1 MALDSRVIVF
11 TDLDDTLFQT
21 ERKLQEGQWRE
32 GAAVNREGHL
42 LSFITEPQRKL
53 LGLFQAGGAL
63 LIPVTGRN
71 RDAMDRVLL
80 EGFNSY
86 RIVSHGALVLT
97 PTGEPCEL
105 WLAQLDKKYDLKQWH
120 DDFSALNKRVETL
133 IEEQQLPLR
142 TRLICDAGIAAYLS
156 IKADR
161 ERYQEAHLDFLVEQL
176 TPELTKNEQWHRNG
190 ANLAL
195 MAPYTSKALAV
206 RFVAE
211 QLKIRSEELVLAI
224 GDSVSDLA
232 FLREAQFALF
242 PVKSQLDDWI
252 GEV

>member
-1 MALDSRVIVF
+1 MTLDSRVIVF

-21 ERKLQEGQWRE
+21 ERKLQAEQWRE
-32 GAAVNREGHL
+32 GAAVDRAGNV

-80 EGFNSY
+80 KGFNSY
-86 RIVSHGALVLT
+86 RIVSHGAVVLT
-97 PTGEPCEL
+97 PEGELSAL
-105 WLAQLDKKYDLKQWH
+105 WLAQLEKKYDLQQWH
-120 DDFSALNKRVETL
+120 DHLSALNKCVEEL
-133 IEEQQLPLR
+133 IEGRQLPLR

-161 ERYQEAHLDFLVEQL
+161 ELYEEAHLDFLVEQL

-211 QLKIRSEELVLAI
+211 QLKIGSEELVMAI
-224 GDSVSDLA
+224 GDSVSDLP
-232 FLREAQFALF
+232 FLREAQFGLF
-242 PVKSQLDDWI
+242 PVKSQLDRWI